1 MGSTAVKAA
10 GLLKEWLDCNNGARQ
25 VTVRYCLMHSV
36 SNLDSYMN
44 ASLSEE
50 ASELH
55 HNMGLTFADPNNSSS
70 SRTSM
75 APHMKKLLRIKSRF
89 AVVSGVR

>member
-1 MGSTAVKAA
+1 MGSTAVKCS
-10 GLLKEWLDCNNGARQ
+10 GLLKEWLNRHNGSRQ

-50 ASELH
+50 AAELH
-55 HNMGLTFADPNNSSS
+55 HNMGMTFADPSNSSS

-75 APHMKKLLRIKSRF
+75 APHMKKLLKIKSRF